1 MPHMLIN
8 PQYLHPRK
16 TGRVI
21 RCGLQAR
28 LDMGPHGIPRGCQL
42 PSQASDGGPFEAQ
55 LSDRPADR
63 PHTQTRPGRTHRVV
77 LLSEGCDLAGVFA
90 AYPASLKPPDPRRN
104 SGPGRVDHLHHH
116 APVAL
121 CDPPTPRAASKAITG
136 LYVEHQSIWRA
147 SHAHQMKALQTYE
160 QITPNTPIKR
170 HTAAG
175 RARHRP
181 RSLKTAGVE
190 VRSSPGTSTSTR
202 NPRSTPTHPHSTR
215 KSRLTLLASSAV
227 Q

>member
-1 MPHMLIN
+1 MKS
-8 PQYLHPRK
+8 R
-16 TGRVI
+16 
-21 RCGLQAR
+21 
-28 LDMGPHGIPRGCQL
+28 QL
-42 PSQASDGGPFEAQ
+42 PSGS
-55 LSDRPADR
+55 
-63 PHTQTRPGRTHRVV
+63 PGCPNVPGAYAEWV
-77 LLSEGCDLAGVFA
+77 LLDKGHDLAGVFA
-90 AYPASLKPPDPRRN
+90 AYPAPFVPPDLRRN

-121 CDPPTPRAASKAITG
+121 YDHPTTRATSKAIVG
-136 LYVEHQSIWRA
+136 LYVENQTTGTS
-147 SHAHQMKALQTYE
+147 SDSDQMEALQTDE
-160 QITPNTPIKR
+160 QITPITTVKR

-175 RARHRP
+175 RVGHRP

-202 NPRSTPTHPHSTR
+202 NSRSTPTHPHSTR